1 MADCMTT
8 FVHRDPERVSWG
20 SDSPTVYPRI
30 FGARHVGE
38 EGGGTS
44 GCDPGGAMSGFDTLL
59 YGIRM
64 ITHPSEDRSSP
75 ERRSSVARE
84 DTRSSPTMCVERSR
98 FMRIPYQVVAD
109 RWPSPDATQQR
120 STSGRHR
127 R

>member
-59 YGIRM
+59 
-64 ITHPSEDRSSP
+64 
-75 ERRSSVARE
+75 A
-84 DTRSSPTMCVERSR
+84 
-98 FMRIPYQVVAD
+98 
-109 RWPSPDATQQR
+109 
-120 STSGRHR
+120 RHR
-127 R
+127 TPPSNVPHAVGIGVAAT